1 MKNKLKL
8 DPNNPTSLPALRVAL
23 QDFFGEAQAFFG
35 EMGKAD
41 AIPDAFRAQY
51 TSLKDGVNT
60 VLKQLSSV
68 PTDVPAA
75 AEAACALNHMAYC
88 LSSVQEMYE
97 GFVAGLNKIVSE
109 LTPKAQLA
117 QQLSGQ
123 IERDELLGGEKLTN
137 RIKEAVEKAR
147 TEERERMTLL
157 GKRRQLL
164 ASANLPV
171 PADDSVLDGD
181 DKVFTD
187 RQTTA
192 TTRLKKLGD
201 LGIDAQQLNAAHLAT
216 LAYGPEDGFNTQL
229 AMHQATRGKRG
240 TTPAD
245 PPEPLAGGGKAD
257 DGKDDGKP
265 FLML

>member
-51 TSLKDGVNT
+51 TSLKDGVNN

-68 PTDVPAA
+68 PTDQVPAA
-75 AEAACALNHMAYC
+75 MEASYALNHMAYC
-88 LSSVQEMYE
+88 LSSIKEMYE
-97 GFVAGLNKIVSE
+97 NAVTGLNKMISE

-137 RIKEAVEKAR
+137 RIKEAADKAR
-147 TEERERMTLL
+147 TEERDRMIIL

-171 PADDSVLDGD
+171 PADDTVLEGE

-187 RQTTA
+187 RQSTA
-192 TTRLKKLGD
+192 TNRLKKLGEV
-201 LGIDAQQLNAAHLAT
+201 GIDTQALNAAHLAT
-216 LAYGPEDGFNTQL
+216 LVYGPEDGFNTQL
-229 AMHQATRGKRG
+229 AIHQATRGKR
-240 TTPAD
+240 TSPAD

-257 DGKDDGKP
+257 QKDDKP
-265 FLML
+265 FLMI